1 MKGGGIGQVRGFRL
15 RKFPTGWEFWLLQKT
30 SVTLVLNPGEKMEN
44 AIIAFVG
51 FVLLCAPVLP
61 QGQPRELKGGGHL
74 LGETVEQFFSIGSV
88 GELVRACE
96 EKDWKTVKHL
106 AKTSD
111 HELKVNAKE
120 ICERAAVVKQ
130 QAASGARQ
138 EYGAS
143 GDKEMMRTDTFTLD
157 GGHLVK
163 IRMIYAMP
171 IADIEGFHPKSFDE
185 LFAGLREAY
194 GEPSKSYSEPVVNT
208 YGVTRDA
215 HRATWLGKQNV
226 ISIIEQPG
234 EHSWTEIVAET
245 LAEYNRETQAPKA
258 ANPLQ

>member
-1 MKGGGIGQVRGFRL
+1 MKGGGIGQSGVSASVNSPQAGDS
-15 RKFPTGWEFWLLQKT
+15 GWAQQT

-51 FVLLCAPVLP
+51 YALLCAPVLP
-61 QGQPRELKGGGHL
+61 QEQPRELKGGGHL

-111 HELKVNAKE
+111 HEFKVNAKE

-130 QAASGARQ
+130 QATSGTRQ

-208 YGVTRDA
+208 YGVTHDA
-215 HRATWLGKQNV
+215 HRATWLSKQNV
-226 ISIIEQPG
+226 INIIEQPG

-245 LAEYNRETQAPKA
+245 LAEYNRDTQAPKA